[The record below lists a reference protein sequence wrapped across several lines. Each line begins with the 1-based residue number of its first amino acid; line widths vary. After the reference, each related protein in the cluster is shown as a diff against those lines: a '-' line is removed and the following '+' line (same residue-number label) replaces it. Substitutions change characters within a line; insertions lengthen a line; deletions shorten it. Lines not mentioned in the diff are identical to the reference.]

1 MSMPILYKFKQVYFF
16 KNSLFIMKLS
26 GTRSKLIS
34 LKVILIL
41 DNSMTL
47 KVLAWLR
54 YKSLKSY

>member
-16 KNSLFIMKLS
+16 KNSLSIMQLS
-26 GTRSKLIS
+26 GSRSKLIS

-41 DNSMTL
+41 DNFMTL
-47 KVLAWLR
+47 KVLAWFR